1 MYEHRSEPL
10 LTRPAFIRRFAQH
23 GGVAGLITLVS
34 LLMGTIGYHLLAA
47 QAWIDSFLNS
57 AMLLGGMG
65 PVGEIG
71 PPAGKLFAAFY
82 ALYAGFVFIVVA
94 GLLIA
99 PLFHRIL
106 HRFHLEIE
114 EEKQRRARPAARPGG
129 GTAGGD

>member
-1 MYEHRSEPL
+1 MYEHRSEPVL
-10 LTRPAFIRRFAQH
+10 PRPMFVRRVAQH
-23 GGVAGLITLVS
+23 GGMAGVITLVS
-34 LLMGTIGYHLLAA
+34 LAIGMTGYHLLAG
-47 QAWIDSFLNS
+47 QSWVDSFLNS

-71 PPAGKLFAAFY
+71 PTAGKLFAAFY

-106 HRFHLEIE
+106 HRFHLEVE
-114 EEKQRRARPAARPGG
+114 EEKRRRSRPATPGP
-129 GTAGGD
+129 AGG

>member
-1 MYEHRSEPL
+1 MYEHRSEPVL
-10 LTRPAFIRRFAQH
+10 SRPAFARRIAQH

-34 LLMGTIGYHLLAA
+34 LLVGTVGYHLLAA

-114 EEKQRRARPAARPGG
+114 EEKQRKTRPASRPG
-129 GTAGGD
+129 